1 MQIRVLDFMQQV
13 ELFTGIKNMRNE
25 KNNLPFKI
33 TPEFIAFSVGLGR
46 LTDQGLYNH
55 KYVKICTLFHTYPGI

>member
-1 MQIRVLDFMQQV
+1 MQIRVLDFRQQV
-13 ELFTGIKNMRNE
+13 ELFKRIKNMRNE

-46 LTDQGLYNH
+46 LTD
-55 KYVKICTLFHTYPGI
+55 